1 MQCCLNC
8 GHKMSSKEVQW
19 VLLMSVFVHVWGYPT
34 PFREGEPR
42 SPHAVVSDLNSRLA
56 SHTPRLKA
64 QEPRL
69 PLPSLQELEAIKKV
83 AQILIMLGDQVIP
96 AIIGEPPKH
105 LQPPGGVDVP
115 NDPVND
121 KQD

>member
-1 MQCCLNC
+1 MVL
-8 GHKMSSKEVQW
+8 SSNDLRQ
-19 VLLMSVFVHVWGYPT
+19 

-56 SHTPRLKA
+56 SHTPRLQA

-83 AQILIMLGDQVIP
+83 AQILIMLGDQVRL
-96 AIIGEPPKH
+96 AVH
-105 LQPPGGVDVP
+105 
-115 NDPVND
+115 
-121 KQD
+121 